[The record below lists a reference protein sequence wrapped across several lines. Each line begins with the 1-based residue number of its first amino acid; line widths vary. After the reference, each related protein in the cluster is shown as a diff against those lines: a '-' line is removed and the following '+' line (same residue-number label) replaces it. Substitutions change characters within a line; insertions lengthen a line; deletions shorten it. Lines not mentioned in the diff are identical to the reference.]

1 MYRHDFLKGIHNA
14 FRPRT
19 YVEIGINDGRGLARS
34 RTRSI
39 GVDPAFK
46 VTVELACDLQLV
58 KATSDDFFA
67 AADPF
72 AWFAHRAPDLSFIDG
87 MHLAEFALR
96 DFINTERH
104 SEAAGVIVLDD
115 MLPRSIDEAARDR
128 HTKAWTG
135 DVYKVA
141 MVLEQHRPDLTVVPL
156 DTAPTG
162 LVLVIGLDPTNR
174 TLTEQYDAILAEHVY
189 DDPQR
194 VPDRV
199 LHRTDAADPEEVLA
213 SGVWA
218 ELVAAREANR
228 APDTAAVATLAALR
242 GTADYHLDPPVSQP
256 LPMPKKKAKKAAA
269 PSPAPRRRGL
279 FGGRG

>member
-1 MYRHDFLKGIHNA
+1 MNRHQFLSGLHERLA
-14 FRPRT
+14 PRS
-19 YVEIGINDGRGLARS
+19 YLEIGINDGRGLARS
-34 RTRSI
+34 STRTI

-46 VTVELACDLQLV
+46 VKVELACDLQLV

-72 AWFAHRAPDLSFIDG
+72 AWFPHRAPDLSFIDG

-104 SEAAGVIVLDD
+104 SERAGVIVLDD

-128 HTKAWTG
+128 HTGAWTG

-141 MVLEQHRPDLTVVPL
+141 LVLEQHRPDLTVVPL

-162 LVLVIGLDPTNR
+162 LVLVVGLDPDNR
-174 TLTEQYDAILAEHVY
+174 TLSERYDEILAEHIY

-194 VPDRV
+194 VPDDV
-199 LHRTDAADPEEVLA
+199 LHRRDAADPQAVLA
-213 SGVWA
+213 SAVWP
-218 ELVAAREANR
+218 ELLAARAAGR
-228 APDTAAVATLAALR
+228 APDGGALAELAGLR
-242 GTADYHLDPPVSQP
+242 GTADFRLEPPALEPWPV
-256 LPMPKKKAKKAAA
+256 PKKKKAAA
-269 PSPAPRRRGL
+269 ARPAPPRRRGL
-279 FGGRG
+279 FGVKR